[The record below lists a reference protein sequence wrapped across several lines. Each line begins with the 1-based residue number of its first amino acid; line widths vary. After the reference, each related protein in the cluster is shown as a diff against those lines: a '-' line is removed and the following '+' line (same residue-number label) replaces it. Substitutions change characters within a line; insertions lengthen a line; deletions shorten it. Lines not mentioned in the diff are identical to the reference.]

1 MSPDA
6 RGPGPP
12 GSPPGIFVFGLG
24 EILRARAFRPD
35 AVLSLFS
42 LG

>member
-12 GSPPGIFVFGLG
+12 GSPPGILVFGLG
-24 EILRARAFRPD
+24 EILRARVFRPGV
-35 AVLSLFS
+35 VLSLFS
-42 LG
+42 PG